1 MTRPR
6 TTEDLEEL
14 QLRARLRLERRR
26 RLLNGPPRLAYH
38 HIDGDP
44 TNNDT
49 ANLRIIRID
58 ENGSPRSPLVREAAA
73 VVAALDARLDE
84 RNEVAAIAAEG
95 DEWSRE

>member
-14 QLRARLRLERRR
+14 QLRARLRLERRQR
-26 RLLNGPPRLAYH
+26 KANTARQHMAVH

-44 TNNDT
+44 TNNEM
-49 ANLRIIRID
+49 ANLRLVPITQI
-58 ENGSPRSPLVREAAA
+58 GAPQSPLVREAAA

-84 RNEVAAIAAEG
+84 RNEVAAIAAER
-95 DEWSRE
+95 D

>member
-49 ANLRIIRID
+49 ANLRLVSITQI
-58 ENGSPRSPLVREAAA
+58 GAPQSPLVREAAA
-73 VVAALDARLDE
+73 VVAAIDGMLDE
-84 RNEVAAIAAEG
+84 REDNMEAWAHG
-95 DEWSRE
+95 DR